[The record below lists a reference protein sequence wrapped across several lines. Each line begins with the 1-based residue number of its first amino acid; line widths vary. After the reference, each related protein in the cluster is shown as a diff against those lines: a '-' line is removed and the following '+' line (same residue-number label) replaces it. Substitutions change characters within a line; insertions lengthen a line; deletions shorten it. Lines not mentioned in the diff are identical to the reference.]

1 MDTGLLNLTEDEKQ
15 YIINRRNNRKSK
27 TIYKVEEQLLIENIR
42 TSLSLGICQDKYLQH
57 IYDQNAILKQELA
70 KKYEKE
76 MSPWIWL
83 TLRPE
88 KISLN
93 DFKKINTKMLS
104 KKWIKTYLY
113 VYEQTG
119 KTEEEI
125 GKGLHCHYLIYK
137 GVKKQSDCIREIQ
150 NTVKNYIDVFNINS
164 WRWCNI
170 NFIPEKFKNTKI
182 NYMLG
187 KKRNTP
193 KDPHKEIKQYYDRV
207 YRDQNGLK
215 EYYKTDDF
223 EIPENIGSYN
233 DLEAICDEDDD
244 DI

>member
-1 MDTGLLNLTEDEKQ
+1 
-15 YIINRRNNRKSK
+15 
-27 TIYKVEEQLLIENIR
+27 
-42 TSLSLGICQDKYLQH
+42 
-57 IYDQNAILKQELA
+57 
-70 KKYEKE
+70 

-88 KISLN
+88 KILIN
-93 DFKKINTKMLS
+93 DFKKLNTKLLS
-104 KKWIKTYLY
+104 KKWITNYLY

-150 NTVKNYIDVFNINS
+150 NTVKNYIDVYDQNS

-170 NFIPEKFKNTKI
+170 KFIPAKFKNTKI

-193 KDPHKEIKQYYDRV
+193 LHNDKEIKQYYDRV
-207 YRDQNGLK
+207 FRDQYGLE
-215 EYYKTDDF
+215 EYYKSEEFT
-223 EIPENIGSYN
+223 IPENIELYN
-233 DLEAICDEDDD
+233 DLEAICDEDED